1 MPRGIGQVFKA
12 LLQQQKSIILG
23 IAERNEGCYT
33 WNHLGINSFVGMAT
47 EFLLSFLPLSLLI
60 VQKGDTQGQVMVSR

>member
-33 WNHLGINSFVGMAT
+33 
-47 EFLLSFLPLSLLI
+47 
-60 VQKGDTQGQVMVSR
+60 